1 METETNAF
9 IKTTIEKIIKE
20 ETENALKEVKQTA
33 FYKAKEIFAPLFN
46 YGAIS
51 KEDFMIV
58 CIELGIATPKDFQ
71 TKTKLNTNSATIYD
85 DGCGVG
91 SVFGPRSAC

>member
-20 ETENALKEVKQTA
+20 ETENALKEVKKTA

-51 KEDFMIV
+51 QEDFRIV

-71 TKTKLNTNSATIYD
+71 TKTKLNTNSKTLYD
-85 DGCGVG
+85 DGCSSG
-91 SVFGPRSAC
+91 SAFGPRSAC

>member
-1 METETNAF
+1 
-9 IKTTIEKIIKE
+9 
-20 ETENALKEVKQTA
+20 
-33 FYKAKEIFAPLFN
+33 
-46 YGAIS
+46 
-51 KEDFMIV
+51 MIV

-91 SVFGPRSAC
+91 SVFGPRSSC